1 MHPKQN
7 KEQKRQS
14 NEAVTKKDCWILR
27 RKKSWELDYPN
38 EVNSGKPG
46 ADDSSTWR
54 SKSTRKMRSRRKIVN
69 KNSLLSSGIIIW
81 VDNTEEVIFNLNLS
95 YFFFLFFSILRKPKL
110 FRGEATLDRPTNR
123 SFRNFLQEINV
134 PIPESCLTVELIRN
148 TTLFRYNLSLHQKVG
163 NTWMNFIWPKVK
175 YKFDFH
181 ISILYSKATN
191 SLEGLSKRRD
201 GARKDKKQLRREN
214 RWNLKVKL
222 NLALVN

>member
-1 MHPKQN
+1 MYPY
-7 KEQKRQS
+7 QK
-14 NEAVTKKDCWILR
+14 V
-27 RKKSWELDYPN
+27 
-38 EVNSGKPG
+38 V
-46 ADDSSTWR
+46 
-54 SKSTRKMRSRRKIVN
+54 
-69 KNSLLSSGIIIW
+69 
-81 VDNTEEVIFNLNLS
+81 
-95 YFFFLFFSILRKPKL
+95 
-110 FRGEATLDRPTNR
+110 
-123 SFRNFLQEINV
+123 
-134 PIPESCLTVELIRN
+134 LTVELIRN

-222 NLALVN
+222 NLALVIEHTNKTKLLTIKKLLVDQHANSTLRVVCVILTINKPCLSVCQFSVFMARYFHFEVMTLFLFLYRKVENRKWSHIKVSCRFIILLA

>member
-1 MHPKQN
+1 M
-7 KEQKRQS
+7 
-14 NEAVTKKDCWILR
+14 
-27 RKKSWELDYPN
+27 
-38 EVNSGKPG
+38 
-46 ADDSSTWR
+46 
-54 SKSTRKMRSRRKIVN
+54 
-69 KNSLLSSGIIIW
+69 
-81 VDNTEEVIFNLNLS
+81 
-95 YFFFLFFSILRKPKL
+95 
-110 FRGEATLDRPTNR
+110 
-123 SFRNFLQEINV
+123 NV

-222 NLALVN
+222 NLALVIEHTNKTKLITIKKLLVDQHANRTLRVVCVILTIIKPCLSVFSFYGQILSFWSYDPLPCFIQKSGE

>member
-1 MHPKQN
+1 M
-7 KEQKRQS
+7 
-14 NEAVTKKDCWILR
+14 
-27 RKKSWELDYPN
+27 
-38 EVNSGKPG
+38 
-46 ADDSSTWR
+46 
-54 SKSTRKMRSRRKIVN
+54 
-69 KNSLLSSGIIIW
+69 
-81 VDNTEEVIFNLNLS
+81 
-95 YFFFLFFSILRKPKL
+95 RKPKL

-163 NTWMNFIWPKVK
+163 NTWMNFIRPKVK

-222 NLALVN
+222 NLALVIEHTNKTKLLTIKKLLVDQHANRTLRVVCVILTIIKPCLSVCQFSVFMARYFHFEVMTLFLVLYRKVENRKWSHIKVSCRFIISLA